1 MGLCVWGTLGWFVWP
16 QVGLVGWF
24 CDFAWVL
31 RCYVGFGV
39 CGLIVSGCAEFGWTL
54 WVVGIGGFLGLPV

>member
-1 MGLCVWGTLGWFVWP
+1 MFGHVGVVCLAAGWVDW
-16 QVGLVGWF
+16 WF

-31 RCYVGFGV
+31 RCYVGFGD
-39 CGLIVSGCAEFGWTL
+39 CGLIVSGCDEFGWTL